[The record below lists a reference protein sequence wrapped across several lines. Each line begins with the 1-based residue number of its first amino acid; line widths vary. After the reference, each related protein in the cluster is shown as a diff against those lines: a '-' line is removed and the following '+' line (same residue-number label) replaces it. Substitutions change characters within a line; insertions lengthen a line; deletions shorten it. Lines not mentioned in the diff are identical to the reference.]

1 MLAIPKKYTRPR
13 ENGIPRGDAPR
24 EEGHPSGASAASL
37 HVGASPRGSPF
48 LRARARSDKIRD
60 YRIYSI
66 KRHPRINATLE
77 SKHINK
83 RRPRID
89 AAPMMRRLFQ

>member
-1 MLAIPKKYTRPR
+1 MLAIPAKYTRPR

-24 EEGHPSGASAASL
+24 EEGHPPGASATSPR
-37 HVGASPRGSPF
+37 GASPRGSPF
-48 LRARARSDKIRD
+48 LRTRTGIDKIRD

-66 KRHPRINATLE
+66 KRRPRINATLE

-89 AAPMMRRLFQ
+89 AAPMVRRLFQ